1 MIDDFLKEKVG
12 DLSGFDM
19 FFSYYSDMWFRINL
33 VTGEWE
39 RLTSRPDNWEY
50 ANDFVMRYYKY
61 RFQIDPPIRIIRD
74 NKILMPNFEY
84 DTERKKYKITL
95 YDNQERDFT
104 IDTLLG
110 HLRRRIR
117 RRVFVPV
124 QYGQF
129 IMNFGNHHVMAE
141 ILETPRWYQ
150 IVCDNNDMIRGMLD
164 YYRIR
169 QTPPN
174 IETLD
179 GSVIIGKCREDIL
192 EFINY
197 VDVKCCNIVDVDIP
211 NKGLTFSIEDDNII
225 INGEKF
231 EIRKTKMS
239 KFYVQGFDEN
249 ISRKIAEFFKQQY
262 PDKRATGVFPEF
274 KTKEDLIDF
283 ILKLRDD
290 SNIFENI
297 PQITCL

>member
-1 MIDDFLKEKVG
+1 MINDFLKEKIG
-12 DLSGFDM
+12 DLSNFDM
-19 FFSYYSDMWFRINL
+19 FFSYGSDMWFQINL
-33 VTGEWE
+33 ITGQWD
-39 RLTSRPDNWEY
+39 RIDSRPNIWEDSNNF
-50 ANDFVMRYYKY
+50 AMKYYKY
-61 RFQIDPPIRIIRD
+61 RFQIDPPIRITRSS
-74 NKILMPNFEY
+74 KILMPNFEY

-95 YDNQERDFT
+95 YNNQEQDFT
-104 IDTLLG
+104 IDTLLF
-110 HLRRRIR
+110 HLLRRVR

-129 IMNFGNHHVMAE
+129 IMSFGNHHVMAE
-141 ILETPRWYQ
+141 ILETPRWCQ
-150 IVCDNNDMIRGMLD
+150 IACDNNDMIRGMLD

-169 QTPPN
+169 QIPPN
-174 IETLD
+174 VKILD
-179 GSVIIGKCREDIL
+179 GSMIVGKSREDIL
-192 EFINY
+192 EFINC
-197 VDVKCCNIVDVDIP
+197 VNAKCCNIVDIDIP
-211 NKGLTFSIEDDNII
+211 NKGLAFSIEDDNII

-239 KFYVQGFDEN
+239 KFYVQGFNEN

-274 KTKEDLIDF
+274 KTRENLIDF

>member
-1 MIDDFLKEKVG
+1 MIDDFLKEKVVN
-12 DLSGFDM
+12 LSDFDM
-19 FFSYYSDMWFRINL
+19 FFSYDSDMWFQINL
-33 VTGEWE
+33 VTGEWK
-39 RLTSRPDNWEY
+39 RLSGRPNYWECV
-50 ANDFVMRYYKY
+50 NNFVMRYYKC
-61 RFQIDPPIRIIRD
+61 RFQIDSPFRITCSG
-74 NKILMPNFEY
+74 KILMPNFEY

-110 HLRRRIR
+110 HLRRRVR

-124 QYGQF
+124 QYDQF
-129 IMNFGNHHVMAE
+129 IINFGNHHVMAE

-150 IVCDNNDMIRGMLD
+150 IVCDNNGMIRGMLD

-174 IETLD
+174 IEILD
-179 GSVIIGKCREDIL
+179 GSAIIGKSREDIL

-197 VDVKCCNIVDVDIP
+197 VNAKCANIVDVDIP
-211 NKGLTFSIEDDNII
+211 SKGLTFLIEDDDII

-262 PDKRATGVFPEF
+262 PGKRATGVFPEF

-283 ILKLRDD
+283 IVKLKDG

-297 PQITCL
+297 S